1 MPKLD
6 LIYFD
11 AGGGHRAAATALKQS
26 FAEKYPD
33 WEVRLMHLQ
42 EELSSM
48 DLFRQLFGIKM
59 EDVYNLVLRKG
70 WTLGSPQLLVAMHV
84 LIRLYHPLQV
94 RKLKEFWGKDA
105 PDLAVSLVPN
115 FNRAIYQALTAVSPK
130 TKIMSVLTDLADYP
144 PNFWIEKGQKQYFVC
159 GTTKAEQQAL
169 ELGHPREK
177 VFRVSGM
184 VLNPRFYQSI
194 EVDVEAERLK
204 LGLDPKLP
212 TALVMFGGYGSAV
225 MARIAK
231 NLDQSGL
238 KLQLIFVCGKS
249 TKLKEQLEGM
259 KLKMPHFIEG
269 FTKEVPYY
277 MKLSDFFI
285 GKPGPGSIS
294 EAIHLGL
301 PVVVTRNALTLPQ
314 ERYNA
319 DWVTENQVGMV
330 LKHFGEI
337 VPGVTEMLAPGK
349 LAGFQANARKM
360 NNRAVFEIPEIIDKL
375 LR

>member
-70 WTLGSPQLLVAMHV
+70 WTLGSPQLLVAMHG

-105 PDLAVSLVPN
+105 PDVAVSVVPN
-115 FNRAIYQALTAVSPK
+115 FNRAIYQALAAVSPK
-130 TKIMSVLTDLADYP
+130 TQMVSVLTDLADYP
-144 PNFWIEKGQKQYFVC
+144 PHFWIEKGQKQFFVC
-159 GTTKAEQQAL
+159 GTAKAEEQAL
-169 ELGHPREK
+169 ALGHARDK

-184 VLNPRFYQSI
+184 VLNPRFYQPI
-194 EVDVEAERLK
+194 EVDVAAERRK
-204 LGLDPKLP
+204 LGLDPTLP

-238 KLQLIFVCGKS
+238 KLQLIFICGKS
-249 TKLKEQLEGM
+249 TKLKEQLTAM
-259 KLKMPHFIEG
+259 KLKMPHVIEG

-319 DWVTENQVGMV
+319 DWLTENGLGMV

>member
-11 AGGGHRAAATALKQS
+11 AGGGHRAAATALKQA
-26 FAEKYPD
+26 FAEKYPN

-70 WTLGSPQLLVAMHV
+70 WTLGSPQLLVAMHL

-105 PDLAVSLVPN
+105 PDIAVSLVPN
-115 FNRAIYQALTAVSPK
+115 FNRAIYQALAAVSPK
-130 TKIMSVLTDLADYP
+130 TKMISVLTDLADYP
-144 PNFWIEKGQKQYFVC
+144 PHFWIEKEQTQFFVC
-159 GTTKAEQQAL
+159 GTAKAERQAL
-169 ELGHPREK
+169 DLGHARDR

-184 VLNPRFYQSI
+184 VLNPRFYQPI
-194 EVDVEAERLK
+194 EVDVAAERRK
-204 LGLDPKLP
+204 LGLDPTLP

-249 TKLKEQLEGM
+249 TKLKEKLTAM
-259 KLKMPHFIEG
+259 KLKMPHIIEG
-269 FTKEVPYY
+269 FTREVPYY

-319 DWVTENQVGMV
+319 DWVTENGLGMV

-337 VPGVTEMLAPGK
+337 VPGVATMLEPGH

-360 NNRAVFEIPEIIDKL
+360 DNRAVFEIPEIIDKL

>member
-11 AGGGHRAAATALKQS
+11 AGGGHRAAATALKQA

-70 WTLGSPQLLVAMHV
+70 WTLGSPQLLVAMHL

-94 RKLKEFWGKDA
+94 RKLKEFWGKGA
-105 PDLAVSLVPN
+105 PDIAVSLVPN
-115 FNRAIYQALTAVSPK
+115 FNRAIYQALASVSPK
-130 TKIMSVLTDLADYP
+130 TKMMSVLTDLADYP
-144 PNFWIEKGQKQYFVC
+144 PNFWIEKGQTQYFVC
-159 GTTKAEQQAL
+159 GTAKAERQAL
-169 ELGHPREK
+169 DLGHARDR

-184 VLNPRFYQSI
+184 VLNPRFYQPI
-194 EVDVEAERLK
+194 EVDVAAERRK
-204 LGLDPKLP
+204 LGLDPTLP

-231 NLDQSGL
+231 KLDESGL

-249 TKLKEQLEGM
+249 TKLKEKLTGM

-319 DWVTENQVGMV
+319 DWVTENGLGMV

-337 VPGVTEMLAPGK
+337 VPGVATMLEPGK
-349 LAGFQANARKM
+349 LAGFQTNARKID
-360 NNRAVFEIPEIIDKL
+360 NRAVFEIPEIIDKL

>member
-26 FAEKYPD
+26 CAERFPE

-42 EELSSM
+42 EELNSL
-48 DLFRQLFGIKM
+48 DIFRQLTGIKM

-70 WTLGSPQLLVAMHV
+70 WTLGSPQLLVAMHA

-94 RKLKEFWGKDA
+94 KKLKEFWSTGA

-115 FNRAIYQALTAVSPK
+115 FNRAIYQALQQVSPK
-130 TKIMSVLTDLADYP
+130 TKLVSVLTDLADYP
-144 PNFWIEKGQKQYFVC
+144 PNFWIEKGQIQHFIC
-159 GTTKAEQQAL
+159 GTAKAEQQAL
-169 ELGHPREK
+169 DLGHARDRVK
-177 VFRVSGM
+177 RVSGM
-184 VLNPRFYQSI
+184 VLNPRFY
-194 EVDVEAERLK
+194 EPVNVDVALERKK
-204 LGLDPKLP
+204 LGLDPTLP
-212 TALVMFGGYGSAV
+212 TAMVLFGGYGSAV
-225 MARIAK
+225 MTRIAK
-231 NLDQSGL
+231 QLDESGL
-238 KLQLIFVCGKS
+238 KMQLIFVCGKS
-249 TKLKEQLEGM
+249 IKLKQQLAEM

-269 FTKEVPYY
+269 FTTQVPYY

-301 PVVVTRNALTLPQ
+301 PVIVTRNALTLPQ

-319 DWVTENQVGMV
+319 DWVTENELGLV
-330 LKHFGEI
+330 LKHFGKI
-337 VPGVTEMLAPGK
+337 VDGVQQMLSEGT
-349 LAGFQANARKM
+349 LGRYQANTQKLK
-360 NNRAVFEIPEIIDKL
+360 NRAVFEIPEILDTL
-375 LR
+375 LP

>member
-11 AGGGHRAAATALKQS
+11 AGGGHRAAATALKQA
-26 FAEKYPD
+26 FAERYPD

-70 WTLGSPQLLVAMHV
+70 WTLGSPQLLVAMHG

-94 RKLKEFWGKDA
+94 RKLKEFWGKGA
-105 PDLAVSLVPN
+105 PDIAVSLVPN
-115 FNRAIYQALTAVSPK
+115 FNRAIYQALQAVSPK
-130 TKIMSVLTDLADYP
+130 TKMISVLTDLADYP
-144 PNFWIEKGQKQYFVC
+144 PHFWIEKGQDQYFVC
-159 GTTKAEQQAL
+159 GTAKAEQQAL
-169 ELGHPREK
+169 DLGHSRDRI
-177 VFRVSGM
+177 FRVSGM
-184 VLNPRFYQSI
+184 VLNPRFYQQI
-194 EVDVEAERLK
+194 EVDVAAERRK
-204 LGLDPKLP
+204 LGLDPALP

-231 NLDQSGL
+231 SLDESGL

-249 TKLKEQLEGM
+249 VKLKEKLTAM
-259 KLKMPHFIEG
+259 KLKMPHVIEG
-269 FTKEVPYY
+269 FTKQVPYY
-277 MKLSDFFI
+277 MKVSDFFI

-301 PVVVTRNALTLPQ
+301 PVMVTRNALTLPQ

-319 DWVTENQVGMV
+319 DWVTGNGLGMV
-330 LKHFGEI
+330 LPHFGEI
-337 VPGVTEMLAPGK
+337 VSGVREMLAPGK
-349 LAGFQANARKM
+349 LAAFQANARKLD
-360 NNRAVFEIPEIIDKL
+360 NRAIFEIPEIIDKL